1 MGVFDQMLTTL
12 VNMDFFQVLFPF
24 LLALAIFYGVLMWAL
39 GEKLK
44 KGPVGLIS
52 IVMAFFVMLFAKQIP
67 GLAWFLTL
75 GSGTILA
82 IASVVI
88 FIIVI
93 LALLGIKFSDIW
105 TGDKKNWTL
114 IIIVIIV
121 IYIVLA
127 SVVGYIPGVSLYL
140 PWFLN
145 YQDIWTIVIFVI
157 ILALVLHFLTREGGA
172 AKPAENAGGRP
183 PAAGNR

>member
-52 IVMAFFVMLFAKQIP
+52 IILAFFVMLFAKQIP
-67 GLAWFLTL
+67 GLSWFLTL

-82 IASVVI
+82 IASIII
-88 FIIVI
+88 FIIII
-93 LALLGIKFSDIW
+93 LALLGIQFKDIW
-105 TGDKKNWTL
+105 EGDKRNWTL

-127 SVVGYIPGVSLYL
+127 SIVGFIPGVNLYL
-140 PWFLN
+140 PWFMN
-145 YQDIWTIVIFVI
+145 YQDVWTIVIFIVL
-157 ILALVLHFLTREGGA
+157 LALVLHFLTREGGGEKKA
-172 AKPAENAGGRP
+172 ESGAPAK
-183 PAAGNR
+183 

>member
-24 LLALAIFYGVLMWAL
+24 LLALAIFYGVLMWVL

-52 IVMAFFVMLFAKQIP
+52 IILAFFVMLFAKQIP

-88 FIIVI
+88 FIIII
-93 LALLGIKFSDIW
+93 LALLGIQFKDIW
-105 TGDKKNWTL
+105 EGDKRNWTL
-114 IIIVIIV
+114 IIIVIII

-127 SVVGYIPGVSLYL
+127 SIVGYVPGVNLYL
-140 PWFLN
+140 PWFMN
-145 YQDIWTIVIFVI
+145 YQDVWTIVIFIVL
-157 ILALVLHFLTREGGA
+157 LALVLHFLTREGGSSKPEGGA
-172 AKPAENAGGRP
+172 PAK
-183 PAAGNR
+183 

>member
-1 MGVFDQMLTTL
+1 MGVFDTMLTSL

-39 GEKLK
+39 GDKLK
-44 KGPVGLIS
+44 KGPIGLIS
-52 IVMAFFVMLFAKQIP
+52 IVLAFFVMLYAKQIP
-67 GLAWFLTL
+67 GLSWFLTL

-93 LALLGIKFSDIW
+93 LALLGIKISDIW

-127 SVVGYIPGVSLYL
+127 SVVGFIPGVNVYL

-145 YQDIWTIVIFVI
+145 YQDIWTIIIFVI
-157 ILALVLHFLTREGGA
+157 VLALVLHFLTKEGGSGGGNA
-172 AKPAENAGGRP
+172 TPAQK
-183 PAAGNR
+183 PAAG

>member
-1 MGVFDQMLTTL
+1 MGVFDTMLTSL

-24 LLALAIFYGVLMWAL
+24 LLALAIFYGVLMWVL

-52 IVMAFFVMLFAKQIP
+52 IVLAFFVMLYAKQIP
-67 GLAWFLTL
+67 GLSWFLTL

-93 LALLGIKFSDIW
+93 LALLGIKISDIW
-105 TGDKKNWTL
+105 TGDKRNWTL

-127 SVVGYIPGVSLYL
+127 SIVGFIPGVNVYL

-145 YQDIWTIVIFVI
+145 YQDIWTIIIFVI
-157 ILALVLHFLTREGGA
+157 VLALVLHFLTKEGGSGGG
-172 AKPAENAGGRP
+172 NAQAGQK
-183 PAAGNR
+183 PAAG

>member
-52 IVMAFFVMLFAKQIP
+52 IILAFFVMLFAKQIP

-82 IASVVI
+82 IASIVI

-93 LALLGIKFSDIW
+93 LALLGIQFKDIW
-105 TGDKKNWTL
+105 EGDKRNWTL
-114 IIIVIIV
+114 IIIVIII

-127 SVVGYIPGVSLYL
+127 SIVGFIPGVNLYL
-140 PWFLN
+140 PWFMN
-145 YQDIWTIVIFVI
+145 YQDVWTIVIFIV
-157 ILALVLHFLTREGGA
+157 LLGLVLHFLTKEGGEKKPEGGA
-172 AKPAENAGGRP
+172 PAK
-183 PAAGNR
+183 